1 MDFHHP
7 LRTKDQE
14 PRTRTYAE
22 LNAKAETRA
31 KKCRSAVMPSLN
43 HLHMKDYY
51 HVYEPS
57 DDTYLLI
64 DAIGMDIDVMDK
76 LVEAEDRSDVLV
88 RSNIHTT
95 LEIGCG
101 TGVPSIYLAM
111 RLRGMMDGSN
121 GDELIENID
130 VIHHASDINPEAIR
144 IAGATAEA
152 NHITTTDFITH
163 QCDLASDMLADHENS
178 IDILIFNPPY
188 VPTPENE
195 VGSKGIEASWAGG
208 ANGRVVLDRAIPQ
221 IAQLLS
227 YPQGVGYLVAVDD
240 NYPEEIAQIFMSKY
254 GILVIPWLR
263 RRARNEYLTILR
275 LMPTRKFQ
283 SESS

>member
-7 LRTKDQE
+7 LRTEDQE
-14 PRTRTYAE
+14 PKTRIYAE
-22 LNAKAETRA
+22 LNAQAETRA
-31 KKCRSAVMPSLN
+31 KKCRSAIMPSLN

-88 RSNIHTT
+88 RSSINTT

-111 RLRGMMDGSN
+111 RLRGMLDGSS
-121 GDELIENID
+121 GDEPIKSID

-144 IAGATAEA
+144 IANATAEV
-152 NHITTTDFITH
+152 NHITTNDFITH

-188 VPTPENE
+188 VPTPDNE

-208 ANGRVVLDRAIPQ
+208 KNGRLVLNRAIPQ

-227 YPQGVGYLVAVDD
+227 FPHGVGYLVAVDD
-240 NYPEEIAQIFMSKY
+240 NYPEEIAQIFMSRY
-254 GILVIPWLR
+254 GIRVIPWLR

-275 LMPTRKFQ
+275 LTPTRKFQ